1 MGLAKL
7 KYLAEAKRKCA
18 GMSREELMDLIAF
31 TWERLDEIVAE
42 LKQDEERLA
51 ELQKK

>member
-18 GMSREELMDLIAF
+18 GMSRDELVDLVAF
-31 TWERLDEIVAE
+31 TWERLDEIVAGLKADEKRLEE
-42 LKQDEERLA
+42 LRK
-51 ELQKK
+51 